1 MSCICCHSCPFTLRV
16 ELNFSHYVMI
26 FWWLYHIL
34 ECLQRTAIG
43 LDWTKVTASC
53 GMWLNREEKVWW
65 CGASQPSLISYA
77 ACLVSSRL
85 RLLSKHEYV
94 TLQWVGALPSLKHI
108 SSHSPLLFLF
118 FFFSLSFYLVWLREE
133 LRWTCR
139 ECPTMTFFFLAQRGR
154 KGNRTVHGQEAC
166 KSCAFIWDKS
176 VNCNI
181 TMMYNNIVSNYPL
194 TYTCSMLQ
202 NRDLEYMKTDKVIQK
217 QAHFHHELHHV

>member
-118 FFFSLSFYLVWLREE
+118 FFFLCLSIWFDSGKSWGELVGSVQQWL
-133 LRWTCR
+133 
-139 ECPTMTFFFLAQRGR
+139 FFLWHRGGG
-154 KGNRTVHGQEAC
+154 KGTGLSTGRRHARVVHSFEINQ
-166 KSCAFIWDKS
+166 
-176 VNCNI
+176 
-181 TMMYNNIVSNYPL
+181 
-194 TYTCSMLQ
+194 
-202 NRDLEYMKTDKVIQK
+202 
-217 QAHFHHELHHV
+217 